1 MAWGYSLILMV
12 LDMKANGSMTCNMA
26 MVLSYGMEALLNT
39 KVTFGKVKRMEKE
52 NFLGRMEVIM
62 KAILLTVSF
71 KASAFITSLIWTKHT
86 RVNLG

>member
-1 MAWGYSLILMV
+1 MQMAMCTRDNGRMTKQMAWGYSLILMV

-62 KAILLTVSF
+62 KAIL
-71 KASAFITSLIWTKHT
+71 
-86 RVNLG
+86 